1 MRPEQAAGYIFEKV
15 VMKLLKESGYVDVK
29 AGELRGRGT
38 SHKIDAY
45 GKLSIP
51 TPFTYPIRLITEAKC
66 YTTSIELHHIRSFL
80 GVIKD
85 ISENYIVGM
94 NRIRN
99 TPERYLDTGCIFSA
113 SPFSRLGQDFAWAQN
128 IFLVSFSGI
137 GEMGSIVGYIRQFI
151 TENAEIIKSLSQ
163 KETIKKYQSW
173 AEQKGYTK
181 KYPSIVVGI
190 IDSTYPVIL
199 VGIKDWIKRI
209 NIRTESD
216 HIETKNNKFTS
227 RRNET
232 IFNLNIETLSGETE
246 LVRFN
251 LSDQIA
257 EKLIYRENGPKPN
270 QIVFYLDIPLTP
282 QEGRNLIRRMIRI
295 DIALTVSDKNKY
307 ITRLKNRRSSLVQKQ
322 STSPRSRSNTASSRR
337 LVR

>member
-1 MRPEQAAGYIFEKV
+1 
-15 VMKLLKESGYVDVK
+15 
-29 AGELRGRGT
+29 
-38 SHKIDAY
+38 
-45 GKLSIP
+45 
-51 TPFTYPIRLITEAKC
+51 
-66 YTTSIELHHIRSFL
+66 
-80 GVIKD
+80 
-85 ISENYIVGM
+85 
-94 NRIRN
+94 
-99 TPERYLDTGCIFSA
+99 
-113 SPFSRLGQDFAWAQN
+113 
-128 IFLVSFSGI
+128 
-137 GEMGSIVGYIRQFI
+137 MGSIVGYIRQFI